1 MSSPLPCRA
10 WLVVLLSLSFIAAGP
25 LAAQNYPNR
34 PIRLIIPW
42 PTGGATDLT
51 FRLWTPALAENLG
64 QQVLVDNRPGASST
78 IGLDLVAK
86 SKPDGYT
93 LGASNIAYGA
103 NPFLMSKMPFDSEKD
118 LLPVSLTALVP
129 MVLSVHPSMPTK
141 SVKQLIALA
150 KAKPGQINYASA
162 GNASASHLVSELFID
177 ATGAKMVHIPYK
189 GGGPQVVGVVG
200 GETMVMFAP
209 IPNSL
214 QHIRN
219 RKIVPLG
226 LSTLKRDPTLPDVP
240 TIAEAIGVANFEVS
254 EWHGVVVP
262 AGTPAAIIARLNQE
276 IVKVLTRPDV
286 NERVAAAGAQAV
298 GSSPEEQAA
307 FVKREF
313 ARWSKVIK
321 SIGIKLD

>member
-1 MSSPLPCRA
+1 MDVFCLRQSL
-10 WLVVLLSLSFIAAGP
+10 LVVLVSSFAVAGS
-25 LAAQNYPNR
+25 ASAQTYPNR
-34 PIRLIIPW
+34 PVRLIIPW
-42 PTGGATDLT
+42 PTGGATDVT
-51 FRLWTPALAENLG
+51 FRLWAPVLGESLG
-64 QQVLVDNRPGASST
+64 QQVVIDNRPGASSV

-103 NPFLMSKMPFDSEKD
+103 NPFIIGKMPFDSEKD

-129 MVLSVHPSMPTK
+129 MVLSVHPSMPPR

-150 KAKPGQINYASA
+150 KARPGQINYASA
-162 GNASASHLVSELFID
+162 GNASASHLVTELFID
-177 ATGAKMVHIPYK
+177 TTGAKMVHIPYK
-189 GGGPQVVGVVG
+189 GGGPQVVAVVG

-219 RKIVPLG
+219 GRIVPLAQ
-226 LSTLKRDPTLPDVP
+226 STLKRDATLPQVP
-240 TIAEAIGVANFEVS
+240 TIAEAIGVPDFEVS

-262 AGTPAAIIARLNQE
+262 AGTAPAIVARLNQD

-286 NERVAAAGAQAV
+286 IERVTAAGAQPV
-298 GSSPEEQAA
+298 GSTPDEQAA

-321 SIGIKLD
+321 AVGIKLD

>member
-1 MSSPLPCRA
+1 MSFPLLLA
-10 WLVVLLSLSFIAAGP
+10 LLSLSFIAGP
-25 LAAQNYPNR
+25 VAAQTYPNR
-34 PIRLIIPW
+34 PIRLVIPW
-42 PTGGATDLT
+42 PTGGATDVT
-51 FRLWTPALAENLG
+51 FRLWAPVLGEHLG
-64 QQVLVDNRPGASST
+64 QQIVVDNRPGASST

-103 NPFLMSKMPFDSEKD
+103 NPFLIARMPFDSEKD

-129 MVLSVHPSMPTK
+129 LVLSVHPSMPTK

-150 KAKPGQINYASA
+150 KARPGEINYASA
-162 GNASASHLVSELFID
+162 GNASASHLVTELFID
-177 ATGAKMVHIPYK
+177 TTGAKMVHIPYK
-189 GGGPQVVGVVG
+189 GGGPQVVGIVG

-219 RKIVPLG
+219 GRVVPLAV
-226 LSTLKRDPTLPDVP
+226 STLKRDPTLPQVP
-240 TIAEAIGVANFEVS
+240 TIAEAIGVKDFEVS

-262 AGTPAAIIARLNQE
+262 AGTTPAIIARLNQE
-276 IVKVLTRPDV
+276 IVKVLKRPDV
-286 NERVAAAGAQAV
+286 SERVAAAGAQAV

-307 FVKREF
+307 YVKREF

-321 SIGIKLD
+321 SIGIKPD